1 MKRIGRQAFK
11 TKETFYMISE
21 DKKTR
26 TVVVKID
33 WCNAMKMVFERPA
46 HMEPEKKW
54 CTTWWPHRL
63 CREFIPQKSPR
74 KCENLSPGSS
84 RLPFFPSQEF
94 IP

>member
-63 CREFIPQKSPR
+63 CRVLGYLFSQVK
-74 KCENLSPGSS
+74 NLSPRS
-84 RLPFFPSQEF
+84 PPE
-94 IP
+94 